1 MMANLSQLFTVL
13 MLGSQLVLVP
23 GLTWL
28 GFPDTAILLLA
39 VLANV
44 IAQILVA
51 LNSKVY
57 NQKTFRC

>member
-13 MLGSQLVLVP
+13 MLGSQLVVVP

-28 GFPDTAILLLA
+28 GFPDTAIILLA

-51 LNSKVY
+51 LNSKV
-57 NQKTFRC
+57 